1 MGDKE
6 ELNRFMLASHNWAAI
21 EGMHDELFAASILT
35 ELPIAINVAGGSVR
49 SISVS
54 CFPQLTNHSR
64 LFANETNEKRGQ
76 TLAALTRSCNQLE
89 TFHFGH
95 QGMNH
100 SRIRRHHL
108 PTDEQACMDEYLG
121 AMLSSKDLVDVH
133 LNMYS
138 FALND
143 GTGTLGP
150 FIRIG
155 SALSS
160 IQSCRLR
167 RVGVSSVSLQ
177 GDELRTL
184 ISALG
189 SQVQHVALSGVEI
202 VSGSWADLL
211 DLLRSKVAAQCQDG
225 RCTASLDDLFGGEF
239 QISSSHLDSPASMTS
254 QVSDSGSAGSRKS
267 ALVNEAQEYISG
279 KLLENPLRGSMQKWT

>member
-1 MGDKE
+1 
-6 ELNRFMLASHNWAAI
+6 
-21 EGMHDELFAASILT
+21 
-35 ELPIAINVAGGSVR
+35 
-49 SISVS
+49 
-54 CFPQLTNHSR
+54 
-64 LFANETNEKRGQ
+64 
-76 TLAALTRSCNQLE
+76 
-89 TFHFGH
+89 
-95 QGMNH
+95 
-100 SRIRRHHL
+100 
-108 PTDEQACMDEYLG
+108 
-121 AMLSSKDLVDVH
+121 
-133 LNMYS
+133 MYS

-279 KLLENPLRGSMQKWT
+279 KLLENPLRGSM